1 MFWWVFFTDTLAV
14 SRHSKEGHVYLM
26 KTVPSCSWQDILNL
40 RTGITLKE
48 ASEEKPASFAVDLFC
63 AGRSLLP
70 VTDWACHSPDREAL
84 PSSRSHRKPRGCK
97 MASDF
102 PGRVTHSLEGRQSLQ
117 GRPGNANSEKKKKKI
132 TTVYRKRNEN
142 YFPHADSESS
152 DEAVAVLTVDRWH
165 ISHVNNI
172 CQNSF
177 QRKRLK
183 HREVV

>member
-48 ASEEKPASFAVDLFC
+48 ASEEKPASFAVDLFS
-63 AGRSLLP
+63 AGRCLLP

-97 MASDF
+97 KAGDF
-102 PGRVTHSLEGRQSLQ
+102 PGRVTHSLEGRKSIQ
-117 GRPGNANSEKKKKKI
+117 GRPGNANSEKKKK
-132 TTVYRKRNEN
+132 R
-142 YFPHADSESS
+142 
-152 DEAVAVLTVDRWH
+152 
-165 ISHVNNI
+165 
-172 CQNSF
+172 
-177 QRKRLK
+177 
-183 HREVV
+183 